1 MPLVRIDLIEGR
13 TDAEVATLADTVQE
27 VLEDVFA
34 APARDRYQVIS
45 EHRPGRLVLQDT
57 GLGFERTDGVVLVHV
72 VQQGRTAAQKQALY
86 AALAQRLEAKAGV
99 APTDLVVS
107 VTENT
112 HADWSFGL
120 GRAQFLEGD
129 L

>member
-1 MPLVRIDLIEGR
+1 MPLVRIDLVEGR

-34 APARDRYQVIS
+34 APPRDRYQVIS

-57 GLGFERTDGVVLVHV
+57 GLGFDRTDGVVLVQV
-72 VQQGRTAAQKQALY
+72 VQQGRTTAQKQALY
-86 AALAQRLEAKAGV
+86 AALAERLESEAGV

-112 HADWSFGL
+112 RADWSFGL
-120 GRAQFLEGD
+120 GRAQFVEGD

>member
-1 MPLVRIDLIEGR
+1 MPLVRIDLVEGR
-13 TDAEVATLADTVQE
+13 TDEEVAAVADTVQE
-27 VLEDVFA
+27 VMEEVFA
-34 APARDRYQVIS
+34 APPRDRYQVIT

-57 GLGFERTDGVVLVHV
+57 GLGFERTDGVVLVQV
-72 VQQGRTAAQKQALY
+72 VQQGRTTAQKQALY
-86 AALAQRLEAKAGV
+86 AALAERLQAKAGV

-112 HADWSFGL
+112 RADWSFGL
-120 GRAQFLEGD
+120 GRAQFVEGD

>member
-1 MPLVRIDLIEGR
+1 MPLVRIDLVEGR

-45 EHRPGRLVLQDT
+45 EHRPGRLVLHDT
-57 GLGFERTDGVVLVHV
+57 GLGFERSDGVVLVQV
-72 VQQGRTAAQKQALY
+72 VQQGRTTAQKQALY
-86 AALAQRLEAKAGV
+86 AALAERLEAKAGV

-112 HADWSFGL
+112 RADWSFGL
-120 GRAQFLEGD
+120 GRAQFLEGE

>member
-1 MPLVRIDLIEGR
+1 VPLVRIDLVEGR

-57 GLGFERTDGVVLVHV
+57 GLGFERTDGVVLVQV

-86 AALAQRLEAKAGV
+86 AALAERLEAKAGV

-112 HADWSFGL
+112 QADWSFGL